1 MPLVKISIIEG
12 RSLSEKKRLL
22 DAVHSSLVE
31 AFKIPDR
38 DRVQRIVEFKKDD
51 FEIPQDRTGFFTIIE
66 ITILPGRLLE
76 AKKNLYTTINQKL
89 SGIGYQN
96 PNDIVIVLNEPDL
109 NNWGIRGGKPA
120 SEVDIGFRLDV

>member
-66 ITILPGRLLE
+66 ITILPGRSLE
-76 AKKNLYTTINQKL
+76 AKKNLYTTVNQKL

>member
-51 FEIPQDRTGFFTIIE
+51 FEIPQDRTGLFTIIE
-66 ITILPGRLLE
+66 ITILPGRSLE
-76 AKKNLYTTINQKL
+76 AKKNLYTTVNQKL
-89 SGIGYQN
+89 SDIGYQN

>member
-66 ITILPGRLLE
+66 ITILPGRSLE